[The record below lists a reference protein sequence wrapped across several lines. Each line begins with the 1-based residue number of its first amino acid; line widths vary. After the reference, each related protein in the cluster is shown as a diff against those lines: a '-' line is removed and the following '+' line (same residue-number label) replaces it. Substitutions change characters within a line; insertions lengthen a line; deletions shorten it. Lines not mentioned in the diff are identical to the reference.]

1 MRSFHVLI
9 PMWPTTLSM
18 CSIAKFFP
26 DFATTEMLPKD
37 AGQHWPKTN
46 Q

>member
-1 MRSFHVLI
+1 MRSIPVLI

>member
-1 MRSFHVLI
+1 MRRFPVLI

-18 CSIAKFFP
+18 CSIAKFSP
-26 DFATTEMLPKD
+26 DFATTEMLPKH
-37 AGQHWPKTN
+37 AGQHWPKTY